1 MTNRDQRI
9 RDIAYFLWLE
19 EGSPEGGAERH
30 WLEAEG
36 MVDSE
41 PEEEARV
48 EGINATAVGGL
59 GMLVHQAAHAF
70 RLWTGCEPPVDAMST
85 AAAGAIPPSSFRA

>member
-1 MTNRDQRI
+1 MTDREQRI

-19 EGSPEGGAERH
+19 EGSPEGRSERH

-36 MVDSE
+36 LVDSE

-48 EGINATAVGGL
+48 EGELPAEL
-59 GMLVHQAAHAF
+59 KK
-70 RLWTGCEPPVDAMST
+70 EPSSI
-85 AAAGAIPPSSFRA
+85 AAAGSD

>member
-1 MTNRDQRI
+1 MTDREQRI

-19 EGSPEGGAERH
+19 EGSPEGRAERH

-36 MVDSE
+36 LVGSE

-48 EGINATAVGGL
+48 EGELPAELKKEPASIATEGS
-59 GMLVHQAAHAF
+59 
-70 RLWTGCEPPVDAMST
+70 D
-85 AAAGAIPPSSFRA
+85 